1 MLLQLYPSSSHW
13 ILDMEMSA
21 LDSLFVETPTVRLLI
36 GAGAIVTR
44 MYSSTDYLGKHIPLL
59 VPTSNMLE

>member
-1 MLLQLYPSSSHW
+1 
-13 ILDMEMSA
+13 MEMSA